1 MFGTAGTVL
10 PYLADMSVAGTIT
23 WNSLGTGFAG
33 TSKRGPQAGNFPA
46 GVDPLAAGRASGQ
59 QLAPAGWNNGLRET
73 GARNKGR
80 EHHPATGVSSPG
92 NRVTGRL
99 AEERLEDRR
108 LEPDWNVVV
117 GRCLGGDSVAWTE
130 LVRAHHRRVYSLCY
144 RFTGSPQDSEDL
156 TQDVFLKIYG
166 NLGSFDS
173 TRGSF
178 QVWIATLTRN
188 LLVDHFRRSRQLR
201 ATDSIDAGWDDPE
214 DGRPADRLTDS
225 RPTPHE
231 NAATQELQKMVQ
243 EALTRISPELREA
256 VILRDLQDLDYKEI
270 AQVLHIPEGTVK
282 SRISRGRAELAR
294 LLERNKRQV
303 V

>member
-1 MFGTAGTVL
+1 MRE
-10 PYLADMSVAGTIT
+10 AD
-23 WNSLGTGFAG
+23 
-33 TSKRGPQAGNFPA
+33 AGNQSR
-46 GVDPLAAGRASGQ
+46 GRN
-59 QLAPAGWNNGLRET
+59 PV
-73 GARNKGR
+73 
-80 EHHPATGVSSPG
+80 PGVSSPG
-92 NRVTGRL
+92 KRVTGRPV
-99 AEERLEDRR
+99 EERFEDRR

-178 QVWIATLTRN
+178 PVWIATLTRN
-188 LLVDHFRRSRQLR
+188 LLVDHFRRSRQQR

-270 AQVLHIPEGTVK
+270 AQVLNIPEGTVK

>member
-1 MFGTAGTVL
+1 MGIAGT
-10 PYLADMSVAGTIT
+10 MT
-23 WNSLGTGFAG
+23 WSSLGVGIP
-33 TSKRGPQAGNFPA
+33 SLPERIRQQKRPA
-46 GVDPLAAGRASGQ
+46 LNP
-59 QLAPAGWNNGLRET
+59 
-73 GARNKGR
+73 
-80 EHHPATGVSSPG
+80 
-92 NRVTGRL
+92 
-99 AEERLEDRR
+99 EERLIEGRGTKSLEKKSEHRNTVPAANAHTGQLPTSTVQSASGKLPERFAIERLEERR

-117 GRCLGGDSVAWTE
+117 GRCLGGDSVAWAE

-144 RFTGSPQDSEDL
+144 RFTGSHQDSEDL

-173 TRGSF
+173 SRGSF
-178 QVWIATLTRN
+178 GVWIATLTRN
-188 LLVDHFRRSRQLR
+188 LLVDHFRRSRQQR

-214 DGRPADRLTDS
+214 DGRPADRLTDA
-225 RPTPHE
+225 RPSPHE
-231 NAATQELQKMVQ
+231 NAATQELQRMVQ
-243 EALTRISPELREA
+243 EALTKISPELREA

-294 LLERNKRQV
+294 LLERNKKQV

>member
-1 MFGTAGTVL
+1 
-10 PYLADMSVAGTIT
+10 MSIAATMT
-23 WNSLGTGFAG
+23 WNSLGVQFPDRPGCLLSQKSTASSLAEPIAG
-33 TSKRGPQAGNFPA
+33 ES
-46 GVDPLAAGRASGQ
+46 
-59 QLAPAGWNNGLRET
+59 GLRRAKEQSDSRQPGSRET
-73 GARNKGR
+73 PGPGR
-80 EHHPATGVSSPG
+80 SPVPESKIVASIAG
-92 NRVTGRL
+92 QKTADQRLHEGRG
-99 AEERLEDRR
+99 ERS
-108 LEPDWNVVV
+108 LEPDWNIVVA
-117 GRCLGGDSVAWTE
+117 RCLGGDSVAWTE

-144 RFTGSPQDSEDL
+144 RFTGNPQDSEDL

-166 NLGSFDS
+166 NLGAFDS
-173 TRGSF
+173 NRGSF

-188 LLVDHFRRSRQLR
+188 LLVDHFRRSRQQR

-214 DGRPADRLTDS
+214 EGRPADRLTDA
-225 RPTPHE
+225 RPTPHD
-231 NAATQELQKMVQ
+231 NAAARELQRMVQ

-294 LLERNKRQV
+294 LLERNKKQV